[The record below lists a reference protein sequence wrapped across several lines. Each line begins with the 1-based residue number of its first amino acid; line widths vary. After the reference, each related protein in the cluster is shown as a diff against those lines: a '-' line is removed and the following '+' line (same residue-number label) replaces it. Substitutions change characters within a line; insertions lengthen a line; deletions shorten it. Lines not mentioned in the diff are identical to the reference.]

1 MKQSPLTSLIFLIV
15 LMIAGCDSSDERLAD
30 YAQQTAVQQA
40 QQNTAT
46 AEVAREAAE
55 SQRRVIET
63 VEKSRQDL
71 IGVQKDLD
79 LQRTTIS
86 LERRELSDERR
97 RETLLAPV
105 LTTIGVLLV
114 TALPLVLCWYL
125 LHTLTHTPVDETAV
139 TQLLVQDLLSEQ
151 PILLPRPIASTP
163 RIVHESGPRPAI
175 ENHPTPDNEESSS

>member
-1 MKQSPLTSLIFLIV
+1 MKQALLTSLMMSIA

-30 YAQQTAVQQA
+30 YAQQSTAQQA
-40 QQNTAT
+40 QQNAAT

-79 LQRTTIS
+79 LQRTTVAQ
-86 LERRELSDERR
+86 ERKELTEQRR
-97 RETLLAPV
+97 QESLLAPV
-105 LTTIGVLLV
+105 LTTIGYLLV

-125 LHTLTHTPVDETAV
+125 LYTLKNTPVDETAV

-151 PILLPRPIASTP
+151 PVLLPRPVNSNP
-163 RIVHESGPRPAI
+163 RLVHGARPRPAI
-175 ENHPTPDNEESSS
+175 EDHQTPENEESTS